1 MTSHDAGAGGFNNL
15 LEIMAENGFFSGL
28 LPFVVAYVL
37 FFLTLKRIPLFEEE
51 DGDNKFA
58 ATLSVVFAFFVAQ
71 FLVRNPAYQTFFVE
85 YLGAIAV
92 SVIGLLGLLVVL
104 AFIGL
109 DIGTGDSE
117 SRGIYGLILTGIVVL
132 AFFVTGGGRIFI
144 PDNINSEGLEQFI
157 NFTVDS
163 GLIWVLVVAGLIY
176 WTLSD
181 PDAGSS
187 FSPGKLF
194 DELAG
199 GSGGG

>member
-1 MTSHDAGAGGFNNL
+1 VSSHEAANTGFNNL
-15 LEIMAENGFFSGL
+15 LQIMADNGFFSGL

-37 FFLTLKRIPLFEEE
+37 FFLTLKRIPIFDQE
-51 DGDNKFA
+51 DSDNRFA
-58 ATLSVVFAFFVAQ
+58 AVLSVVFAFFVAQ
-71 FLVRNPAYQTFFVE
+71 FLVTNPAYQAFFVD

-109 DIGTGDSE
+109 DIGTNDDDA
-117 SRGIYGLILTGIVVL
+117 RGIYGLILTGIVVL

-144 PDNINSEGLEQFI
+144 PDDINSEALEQFLS
-157 NFTVDS
+157 FTVDS
-163 GLIWVLVVAGLIY
+163 GLIWIVVVAGLIY

-181 PDAGSS
+181 SS
-187 FSPGKLF
+187 SSNSLSPGKLF

-199 GSGGG
+199 GSGG

>member
-1 MTSHDAGAGGFNNL
+1 MSSHEAAGGFNAL
-15 LEIMAENGFFSGL
+15 LQTMTEQGFFSGL

-37 FFLTLKRIPLFEEE
+37 FFLTLKRIPLFEQE
-51 DGDNKFA
+51 DGDNRFA
-58 ATLSVVFAFFVAQ
+58 AVLSVVFAFFVAQ
-71 FLVRNPAYQTFFVE
+71 FLVTNPAYQTFFVE

-109 DIGTGDSE
+109 DIGTSDDDAK
-117 SRGIYGLILTGIVVL
+117 GIYGLILTGIVVL

-144 PDNINSEGLEQFI
+144 PENLNSEPLEQFVT
-157 NFTVDS
+157 FAVDS
-163 GLIWVLVVAGLIY
+163 GLIWIAVVAGLIY

-181 PDAGSS
+181 SSSSSS

-194 DELAG
+194 DELSG
-199 GSGGG
+199 NGGG

>member
-1 MTSHDAGAGGFNNL
+1 MTSHNAGTGGFNNL

-51 DGDNKFA
+51 DGENKFA
-58 ATLSVVFAFFVAQ
+58 AVLSVVFAFFVAQ
-71 FLVRNPAYQTFFVE
+71 FLVTNPAYQTFFVE

-109 DIGTGDSE
+109 DIGTSDSE

-144 PDNINSEGLEQFI
+144 PEDINSQALEQFVS
-157 NFTVDS
+157 FTVDS

-181 PDAGSS
+181 SS
-187 FSPGKLF
+187 SSSSISPGKLF